1 VSKKQVSPC
10 QLLRT
15 LGEFP

>member
-1 VSKKQVSPC
+1 LPFYIFTL

-15 LGEFP
+15 LGGH